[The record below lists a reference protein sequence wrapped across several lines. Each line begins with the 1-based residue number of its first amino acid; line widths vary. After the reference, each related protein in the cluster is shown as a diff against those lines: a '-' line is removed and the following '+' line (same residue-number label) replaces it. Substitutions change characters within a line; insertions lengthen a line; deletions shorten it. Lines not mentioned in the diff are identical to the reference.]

1 MLTTCRLFDGLR
13 TSVRRPCARF
23 VHGRFARNSSSSAKS
38 SLNGQEQQEQSGID
52 SSEEPRPL
60 VLWLGGADDSN
71 NVPHSLGAAADRMR
85 EVAVP
90 LLLPPIVFSSST
102 TPSAA
107 VASIQDVV
115 DIVNSHYDHDARQQ
129 FVGGMG
135 ESDPGVWFAAQ
146 SRTSQLDAM
155 LYSDLVVEA
164 IARVKDER
172 HGVPFAMCTTGL
184 FFPSTSLSDLAE
196 CVDCLHVSL
205 HASNPKEYQQLSSRR
220 RRGHSA
226 PCAASSPTRWNKACP
241 WRPGSN
247 LKWPV
252 QVATWRC
259 RSVRG
264 TCTLPDRL
272 CGMLGWPP
280 RQQPW
285 LCGFFS
291 MCGSMRFAVC
301 ILLKSTDCKMVLTFV
316 TL

>member
-1 MLTTCRLFDGLR
+1 
-13 TSVRRPCARF
+13 
-23 VHGRFARNSSSSAKS
+23 
-38 SLNGQEQQEQSGID
+38 
-52 SSEEPRPL
+52 
-60 VLWLGGADDSN
+60 
-71 NVPHSLGAAADRMR
+71 MR

-205 HASNPKEYQQLSSRR
+205 HASNPKEYQQLSGIPSLQE
-220 RRGHSA
+220 A
-226 PCAASSPTRWNKACP
+226 TRAFGTVCSFITDAVEQ
-241 WRPGSN
+241 GV
-247 LKWPV
+247 PV
-252 QVATWRC
+252 EAWVQSQVAGPSRDLAL
-259 RSVRG
+259 S
-264 TCTLPDRL
+264 
-272 CGMLGWPP
+272 LGA
-280 RQQPW
+280 RHVHV
-285 LCGFFS
+285 
-291 MCGSMRFAVC
+291 A
-301 ILLKSTDCKMVLTFV
+301 
-316 TL
+316 